1 MALNSYPGRS
11 GETPG
16 GETRTGGEPLP
27 CGREP
32 STVRE
37 AWEAGRTAGDPH
49 LSECPHCAAALA
61 GLAALEDAVRHAR
74 DAADPDPAVLTALTA
89 RIMDVVRLE
98 LRPGRTLPLGAADE
112 DTWIVEAAAAR
123 TFRAAAESLPGV
135 RAGSCRI
142 GAPDPAGRSD
152 PSTAPVGPA
161 VRGPVRVRLEVVAGL
176 HWRLPELAEAVRA
189 RVAEA
194 ARDALGIEVSG
205 IDVTVVDLLDEG
217 EDEVAVEDEA
227 GHGHGGGAYVNGS
240 DR

>member
-1 MALNSYPGRS
+1 MALNSYPGRP
-11 GETPG
+11 GETTG
-16 GETRTGGEPLP
+16 GETAAGGEALP

-37 AWEAGRTAGDPH
+37 AWEAGRTAEDPH

-61 GLAALEDAVRHAR
+61 GLAALEDAVRHVR
-74 DAADPDPAVLTALTA
+74 DAADPDPAVLTGLTA
-89 RIMDVVRLE
+89 RVMDVVRLE
-98 LRPGRTLPLGAADE
+98 LRPGRTLPLGADDE

-123 TFRAAAESLPGV
+123 AFRAAAESLPGV

-142 GAPDPAGRSD
+142 GPPDPPGRSDLSADPAG
-152 PSTAPVGPA
+152 PV

-189 RVAEA
+189 RVTEA
-194 ARDALGIEVSG
+194 AREALGIEVSG
-205 IDVTVVDLLDEG
+205 IDVAVVDLLDEG
-217 EDEVAVEDEA
+217 EDEVAVAD
-227 GHGHGGGAYVNGS
+227 GTGRGGGVYGNGS